1 MSGRASSGE
10 REDFVRQAFVDQA
23 RWCALLGSPFTA
35 RLMRSL
41 ERVLDRSTLTGRAVL
56 DWEGVVDAKGD
67 AVPLRVAGALHA
79 LARGGARS
87 ALSDAWPPN
96 PVTEDASL
104 DRVVRRTLADDDGT
118 LHAWLAHAPQT
129 NDIDR
134 SAAVYAALMHVVGVH
149 DMPVR
154 LFELGASAGLNLLCD
169 AYGYTIGECRLGRLD
184 SSVQLVPDWTGDA
197 PGGTEP
203 VVVSR
208 RGCDLS
214 PIDVTDSAARER
226 LLAYVWPDQTARLA
240 RLRSALDIARSDPP
254 AVDAA
259 DAADVERVGA
269 FAAWGE
275 SGSTRVRF
283 RRRSPGRVLPRRR
296 RGPRGSTHRRVRRR
310 GDVPRDAV
318 RAHRLRTGPRSRPRA
333 RCHRLARRPPGAAR
347 AFARARR
354 VVRLVRKRS
363 RAVDRSLRSHGRR
376 LVLMYAN
383 GMIRV

>member
-129 NDIDR
+129 NEIGR

-169 AYGYTIGECRLGRLD
+169 AYGYTLGECRLGRLD

-259 DAADVERVGA
+259 DAADWIESRLP
-269 FAAWGE
+269 AWGE
-275 SGSTRVRF
+275 SGSTRVLFHTIARQYF
-283 RRRSPGRVLPRRR
+283 PADVEARVARRIVECGDAATSETPFAHIAFEQDPR
-296 RGPRGSTHRRVRRR
+296 RGPAL
-310 GDVPRDAV
+310 DVTVWPGGHPV
-318 RAHRLRTGPRSRPRA
+318 
-333 RCHRLARRPPGAAR
+333 RLAHSQGHGAS
-347 AFARARR
+347 FDWYGSD
-354 VVRLVRKRS
+354 RKPS
-363 RAVDRSLRSHGRR
+363 TGR
-376 LVLMYAN
+376 
-383 GMIRV
+383 